1 MGAPMDEVASQVWV
15 IRSAA
20 PAETG
25 SLRFR
30 GHREESGGGKMLQNE
45 EQSFLQGLKPIESPR
60 FTSALKHRPPEEKD
74 LFRSLRSVCATK
86 GAWPI

>member
-1 MGAPMDEVASQVWV
+1 MNQELLRRLMMAARMDEVASQVWV

-30 GHREESGGGKMLQNE
+30 GHREESGGGKMEQNE
-45 EQSFLQGLKPIESPR
+45 EQAF
-60 FTSALKHRPPEEKD
+60 
-74 LFRSLRSVCATK
+74 FR
-86 GAWPI
+86 G